1 MFPRPQKRNQAHS
14 TRLQVESL
22 ENRIVLSASPWQNPL
37 NSMDINGDTYVTPID
52 ALLPINELNLGF
64 TGTLQESA
72 APPILHD
79 MMDDV
84 ASFYMDSNGD
94 GCLSPA
100 DVVGIINLLAD
111 FDPFVDTEDFPAGE
125 QSDRYPDVPGTD
137 AAMLEMDWGYA
148 FIDSKLNNAYD
159 ADAFQFVA
167 SDDRVAIDLYN
178 IDVPDG
184 LTVELLNAN
193 LETIATSNAGSID
206 NWGESNIDVPVESA
220 STYYIVITGTTPTD
234 TGEYVLDVYQYE
246 DDWWEPTTDS
256 EQGDDIHGDTPET
269 ATALEIEY
277 GYHNLTSHI
286 DWIDDIDIFEITIEQ
301 GQLDFSV
308 YPLDNE
314 SLLKLSVTDNNGELI
329 ALIQGNHE
337 GAYAGITVTPGT
349 YHLSVASINDMPGEY
364 MLDVAHWGN
373 YEWQPTADSVMGDD
387 IHVDAIGPDATI
399 LETRDEFLQRI
410 SHVDTADDVDVFLV
424 TATEDF
430 ISTTTYASDWTIDAF
445 PDVRFFDSAG
455 NEQHQIV
462 ICFFEDDQ
470 LGYDDSDSA
479 DDFEISI
486 RDIVFTADDLL
497 ANESQ
502 PLSYWP
508 GGMYPVTAG
517 EQYYVA
523 VDGGIEGFVGQYT
536 LEINQ
541 FSAEPWFF
549 AQPLD
554 AE

>member
-1 MFPRPQKRNQAHS
+1 MIPRNRKGKRTRS

-52 ALLPINELNLGF
+52 ALLPINELNLGV
-64 TGTLQESA
+64 TGMLHESA

-84 ASFYMDSNGD
+84 TSFYMDSNGD
-94 GCLSPA
+94 GYLTPS
-100 DVVGIINLLAD
+100 DVVGIINLLAE
-111 FDPFVDTEDFPAGE
+111 FDPFVDTEDVPAGE

-148 FIDSKLNNAYD
+148 FVDSELNNAYD

-178 IDVPDG
+178 IDVPGG
-184 LTVELLNAN
+184 LTVELLNTN
-193 LETIATSNAGSID
+193 LETIATSNVGGMD
-206 NWGESNIDVPVESA
+206 DWGEYNIDVPVEAA
-220 STYYIVITGTTPTD
+220 STYYIVVTGTTPTD

-256 EQGDDIHGDTPET
+256 EQGDDIHGDTSET
-269 ATALEIEY
+269 ATTLEIEY

-286 DWIDDIDIFEITIEQ
+286 DRIDDVDTFEITVEQ

-308 YPLDNE
+308 YPHDSE
-314 SLLKLSVTDNNGELI
+314 SLLKLSVTADDGELI

-337 GAYAGITVTPGT
+337 GAYAGITVTAGT
-349 YHLSVASINDMPGEY
+349 YHLSVDSINDVLGEY
-364 MLDVAHWGN
+364 TLDVSHWGN

-387 IHVDAIGPDATI
+387 IHADEIGMDATI
-399 LETRDEFLQRI
+399 LEIQDEFLQRI
-410 SHVDTADDVDVFLV
+410 SHVDTVDDIDVFTL
-424 TATEDF
+424 TASDDF
-430 ISTTTYASDWTIDAF
+430 ISTTAYASDWTVDAF

-455 NEQHQIV
+455 NEQPQIV
-462 ICFFEDDQ
+462 ICYFDDDEFD
-470 LGYDDSDSA
+470 YDDD
-479 DDFEISI
+479 DDFEISM
-486 RDIVFTADDLL
+486 RDVVYSADDFQS
-497 ANESQ
+497 ADDSQ

-508 GGMYPVTAG
+508 GGMYSVTVG
-517 EQYYVA
+517 EQYYVV
-523 VDGGIEGFVGQYT
+523 VDGGIEEFVGQYT
-536 LEINQ
+536 LEVTQ
-541 FSAEPWFF
+541 FSAEPWFV
-549 AQPLD
+549 AKPLD